1 MDQNEYKQLFD
12 DFGLSAD
19 SKSAGR
25 WETNKGGE
33 QFAAGVGGAITGRG
47 ADLLII
53 DDPHS
58 EQDAMSP
65 SALENAWEW
74 YSSGPRQRLQP
85 GGSIVIV
92 MTRWSTIDLTAK
104 LIKRM
109 SEDSADQWEVLEL
122 PAIMDSGEP
131 LWPEYWK
138 NEELEAVKASIPV
151 AKWNAQ
157 YMQNPTSEEGAI
169 VRREWWNIWEDEEPP
184 PVEYL
189 SLIHI

>member
-33 QFAAGVGGAITGRG
+33 YFAAGVGGAITGRG

-138 NEELEAVKASIPV
+138 IEELEAVKASIPV

-157 YMQNPTSEEGAI
+157 YMQNPTSDCLLYTSPSPRDG
-169 VRREWWNIWEDEEPP
+169 W
-184 PVEYL
+184 
-189 SLIHI
+189 